1 MTKENGQKI
10 GMDLKCI
17 GGDKIMAYE
26 YIGSFKEL
34 PKEAKYGST
43 CYCIEDNCVYIY
55 NGYNNN
61 GIWVELC
68 SVEPNYTTH
77 TTTTITHITYPTNC
91 KNCGAILYNHIC
103 EYCGSDNKE

>member
-1 MTKENGQKI
+1 MNYK
-10 GMDLKCI
+10 
-17 GGDKIMAYE
+17 

-34 PKEAKYGST
+34 PKEAEYGST
-43 CYCIEDNCVYIY
+43 CYCIENKCVYIY
-55 NGYNNN
+55 NGYNND

-68 SVEPNYTTH
+68 SINELDYPTYTT

-91 KNCGAILYNHIC
+91 KNCGAILHNHIC